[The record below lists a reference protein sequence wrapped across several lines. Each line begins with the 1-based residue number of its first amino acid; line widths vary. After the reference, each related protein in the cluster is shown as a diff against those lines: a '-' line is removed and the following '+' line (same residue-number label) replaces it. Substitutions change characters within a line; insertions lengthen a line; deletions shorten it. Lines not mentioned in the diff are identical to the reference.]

1 MNKTFLRSLHIMI
14 HPFMHPHRIHLLL
27 FKFIFVFILTCI
39 QVQFKGSSRKVVASI
54 LSNRLSKLQTLK
66 VPVQIKKY
74 MFKQQMQSVSQNLG
88 QYESQTLKYESQ
100 TLKYLSNIENEQKK
114 VLFIQNM
121 WIVSFPVIWNIR
133 ESISWNFQSS
143 SADLQLEVAVPG

>member
-1 MNKTFLRSLHIMI
+1 MS
-14 HPFMHPHRIHLLL
+14 
-27 FKFIFVFILTCI
+27 
-39 QVQFKGSSRKVVASI
+39 
-54 LSNRLSKLQTLK
+54 QTL
-66 VPVQIKKY
+66 
-74 MFKQQMQSVSQNLG
+74 S

>member
-54 LSNRLSKLQTLK
+54 LRNRLSKLQTLK
-66 VPVQIKKY
+66 VPVQIKKN
-74 MFKQQMQSVSQNLG
+74 MFKQQM
-88 QYESQTLKYESQ
+88 
-100 TLKYLSNIENEQKK
+100 
-114 VLFIQNM
+114 
-121 WIVSFPVIWNIR
+121 
-133 ESISWNFQSS
+133 
-143 SADLQLEVAVPG
+143 